1 MSYHP
6 RFRYVNMD
14 ASWDS
19 YNRSSTGS
27 LVPDPK
33 LWPSGMASRH
43 AAENSFLRAPA
54 YFME

>member
-1 MSYHP
+1 
-6 RFRYVNMD
+6 MD